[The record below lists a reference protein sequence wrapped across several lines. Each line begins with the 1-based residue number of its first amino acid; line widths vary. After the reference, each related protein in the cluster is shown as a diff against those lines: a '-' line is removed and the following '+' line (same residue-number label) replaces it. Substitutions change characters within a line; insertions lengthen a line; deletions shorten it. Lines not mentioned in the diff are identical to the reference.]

1 VGKQK
6 ARKIILLGMI
16 EQFSYLSKDEQE
28 VVMNAPALV
37 TALIAGTDKDVD
49 GKEVNRGLD
58 LMKWKSFRARPDLL
72 DYYHEVSKSF
82 PARLDQILKELPEE
96 KEARNAWVG
105 HRLSKLNPIFPKFDK
120 EFAEQLYAS
129 YRELA
134 KHIAESSGGFLGYL
148 SVNFEESRLIK
159 LPMIDDPRE
168 YKV

>member
-1 VGKQK
+1 
-6 ARKIILLGMI
+6 MI

-28 VVMNAPALV
+28 AVMNAPALV

-49 GKEVNRGLD
+49 WKEVNRGLY

-72 DYYHEVSKSF
+72 DYYNEVGKSF
-82 PARLDQILKELPEE
+82 PARLDHILKELPEK
-96 KEARNAWVG
+96 KEERNAWLG
-105 HRLSKLNPIFPKFDK
+105 NRLGKLNTIWPKFDK

-134 KHIAESSGGFLGYL
+134 KHIAEASGGFLGYL